1 MKITIKGITRIRMTG
16 RSPIIADRIYITRG
30 IITRQRGIKLRSTI
44 HLKLSSL
51 IGSTPRIIFR
61 CLCISHPISHFQRP
75 PLFIRRHIPTGRTN
89 SLSLFRNTASHSY
102 TPSIMHSVNLV
113 IRLDTI
119 MQTLIRFIIIYSRT
133 ITHMAVIDI
142 PTTHVLDHPATTIS
156 HFFNRITIGLVIQH
170 IILASTSREHSHNR
184 RCFRITVIIRRGPTH
199 YIIGSRFCK
208 YPCQRGTLPRY
219 PHSINIPTINQTATT
234 YFRRSS
240 GFYCIGEIHTCRPA
254 FYTSRIQIGRFF
266 FSQTHR
272 TNTT

>member
-1 MKITIKGITRIRMTG
+1 MTSW
-16 RSPIIADRIYITRG
+16 RPIIADRIYITRG

-133 ITHMAVIDI
+133 ITHMAVINVS
-142 PTTHVLDHPATTIS
+142 TTHILGHPATIVR
-156 HFFNRITIGLVIQH
+156 HWQNCIHIFF
-170 IILASTSREHSHNR
+170 IIHHRSVWFSANR
-184 RCFRITVIIRRGPTH
+184 RLWINNNSIHRICDIPIVSRSPTYH
-199 YIIGSRFCK
+199 LIKTGGIKSMRKLRTGSSCHQ
-208 YPCQRGTLPRY
+208 YT
-219 PHSINIPTINQTATT
+219 INIPTILNITT
-234 YFRRSS
+234 PHGSIFHIRYRRLY
-240 GFYCIGEIHTCRPA
+240 GFHHHTSVYLPCFQIYGGHGKCRH
-254 FYTSRIQIGRFF
+254 SILL
-266 FSQTHR
+266 
-272 TNTT
+272 